1 MDMLEIMGKALMEVS
16 PDRTGTR
23 FFPARGEKPSVS
35 SSWLISLLCLDPSFH
50 DRGFDV
56 EALRA
61 DERSPSIRAVHLSRT
76 SRSS

>member
-16 PDRTGTR
+16 PDRTRTR
-23 FFPARGEKPSVS
+23 FPPFQRPLFPLLYQFLS
-35 SSWLISLLCLDPSFH
+35 LCLDISNH
-50 DRGFDV
+50 DHGIDL

-61 DERSPSIRAVHLSRT
+61 DERFPLARAFHLSRT